1 MHAPHTGY
9 LHQNYMHTEKKN
21 KVIALLICAVMF
33 LSMFSALF
41 AVRVAASDDLSD
53 KKNEMEAL
61 EAQLNALQDE
71 LEVLAADKQNQ
82 QAAQANATE
91 QLEIVEAQ
99 IVILLDNISN
109 KKGEIAKKQSEIDIT
124 LQNIAE
130 SEELLAERLRA
141 MYITRNSG
149 VMSTILSANSF
160 SEFLTAADAV
170 SRVTEADNLLLEEMD
185 KEKKALQ
192 LQEEALA
199 SQLLDLEEEE
209 RVLEEARVN
218 YATAWQVATDNIDT
232 IAAAEAATAVEEAQ
246 IAAQYDA
253 AKAEYEKAFLDATAG
268 SIGDFVGGTFAWPVP
283 SHSSSANISSP
294 YAERYIFG
302 RWEFHTGIDIATGP
316 SASIYN
322 APIIASND
330 GVVVTA
336 IYSNVGYGNYLM
348 VDHGGQYIT
357 LYGHCNSL
365 AVSNGSVVTKG
376 QTIAYVGSTGNS
388 TGNHLHF
395 EIRINNQH
403 TNPLPYLVG

>member
-1 MHAPHTGY
+1 MQTD
-9 LHQNYMHTEKKN
+9 KKN
-21 KVIALLICAVMF
+21 KIIAVGICAIMF
-33 LSMFSALF
+33 LSMFSLLF
-41 AVRVAASDDLSD
+41 SFNVMATDDLAE
-53 KKNEMEAL
+53 KKDEMEAL
-61 EAQLNALQDE
+61 ENQLEALQAE
-71 LEVLAADKQNQ
+71 LEALAADKENQ

-91 QLEIVEAQ
+91 QLTIVEAQ
-99 IVILLDNISN
+99 IDILLENISN
-109 KKGEIAKKQSEIDIT
+109 KKGEIAQKQSEIDQT
-124 LQNIAE
+124 LQNIAN

-141 MYITRNSG
+141 MYITRNTG
-149 VMSTILSANSF
+149 IMSTILSANSF
-160 SEFLTAADAV
+160 SEFLTATDAV
-170 SRVTEADNLLLEEMD
+170 QRVTEADNLLLEEMD
-185 KEKKALQ
+185 REKKALQ

-199 SQLLDLEEEE
+199 AQLLDLEEEE
-209 RVLEEARVN
+209 RVLEQARTD
-218 YATAWQVATDNIDT
+218 YANAWQVATNNIDNIQ
-232 IAAAEAATAVEEAQ
+232 AAEAATAVEEAK
-246 IAAQYDA
+246 IAEQYDA
-253 AKAEYEKAFLDATAG
+253 AKAEYEKAFLEATAN
-268 SIGDFVGGTFAWPVP
+268 STTEFVGGTFAWPVP

-294 YAERYIFG
+294 YAERFLFG

-365 AVSNGSVVTKG
+365 AVSKGDVVTKG
-376 QTIAYVGSTGNS
+376 QTIAFVGSTGNS